1 MNFRKFD
8 VFLFAVCWVLTLA
21 LCSNSRADA
30 TQDKPILLIEPSFHH
45 RSISTLIPG
54 AKRTVITPAWIDDHD
69 ATDFHFLEPNW
80 QTTQPSFI
88 NHFIQQGRER
98 LSERLALLR
107 PRLLRDEHQVI
118 QVAMIESND
127 TLTASTILAP
137 EFGQQFVMIFGPE
150 MLIAIPSA
158 NRIYIFSKLASAI
171 NLIAPIIRDEYKLAN
186 DPVSLEVFELD
197 FRLGEGHLH
206 AVGSLD
212 SL

>member
-8 VFLFAVCWVLTLA
+8 VFLLAMCWVLTLA
-21 LCSNSRADA
+21 LCSNSLAHA
-30 TQDKPILLIEPSFHH
+30 VEDKPILLIEPSFHH